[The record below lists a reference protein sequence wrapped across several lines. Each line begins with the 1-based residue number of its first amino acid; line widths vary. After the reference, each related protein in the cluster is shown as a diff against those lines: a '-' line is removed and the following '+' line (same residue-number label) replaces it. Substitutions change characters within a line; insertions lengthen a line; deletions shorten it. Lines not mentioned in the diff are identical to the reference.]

1 MALTEA
7 ALSLER
13 LKHRARLI
21 LSADSGADL
30 LEQLET
36 ALAHSSD
43 GEASELLR
51 QLRLQRREK
60 QQQQQQQQQQHRSLP
75 QRQEEEKSSKLQ
87 PHDKAV
93 LTEEEPQSAAT
104 AAAGK
109 IQQLMLLQK
118 DLSAQAI
125 ETERQNH
132 AILAAEVASLTSVLK
147 EATLQMHRSVLEQN
161 VQLESLQTVAAKN
174 QAELDK
180 QSKKTKEAAQT
191 MTTSVWATI
200 GTIVWLVSWFVITY
214 GVIRFFPKPK

>member
-60 QQQQQQQQQQHRSLP
+60 QQQQQQHRSLP

>member
-1 MALTEA
+1 MAWTEA

-21 LSADSGADL
+21 LSADSEDDL
-30 LEQLET
+30 LDQLET
-36 ALAHSSD
+36 TLAHSSSD
-43 GEASELLR
+43 GEVAELLR
-51 QLRLQRREK
+51 RLRLQRREK
-60 QQQQQQQQQQHRSLP
+60 QQEQQQP
-75 QRQEEEKSSKLQ
+75 QGQEEETASKPLPQ
-87 PHDKAV
+87 DKPDF
-93 LTEEEPQSAAT
+93 TEEEPQSAAT

-125 ETERQNH
+125 ETERQNQ

-200 GTIVWLVSWFVITY
+200 GTIIWLVSWFVITY
-214 GVIRFFPKPK
+214 GVIRFVPKPR

>member
-30 LEQLET
+30 LEQLEI

-60 QQQQQQQQQQHRSLP
+60 QQQQRSLP
-75 QRQEEEKSSKLQ
+75 QRQEEEKSSKPQ